1 VSTARQK
8 RKDRERR
15 IAAIATA
22 AIALLVGAIIVL
34 SSCEKDPANR
44 AIVLFEKNDCS
55 TSMTNAMPNV
65 DKIMYRVTLDGAGW
79 GSRLLAGSFRG
90 DPGTARDPW
99 PVGREYARRWQD
111 QRPLNAEG
119 TDVIAGPNQPGGE
132 SVGEPGTKNQNLARE
147 RLEVEGRHIASEV
160 AALAACNPDGSIG
173 TGTRLL
179 TVLAQA
185 SDALDAIPRSD
196 AERRVVV
203 YTDGGMTRDGV
214 DVRYGVTPDQVA
226 AARAAF
232 KDQLPGLKGA
242 RVWFIG
248 PGSATT
254 IPRDT
259 LQAIHQLMAEVIG
272 DAGGTLESFS
282 ATEQAYPFQ
291 K

>member
-1 VSTARQK
+1 MSTARQK

-34 SSCEKDPANR
+34 SSCEKGPPSR

-55 TSMTNAMPNV
+55 TSMINAMPNV
-65 DKIMYRVTLDGAGW
+65 DKIMYRVTRDGAGW

-90 DPGTARDPW
+90 NPSTARDPW

-111 QRPLNAEG
+111 QRPLNAER
-119 TDVIAGPNQPGGE
+119 TDVIAGQSQPGGE
-132 SVGEPGTKNQNLARE
+132 NGGEPGTKNQNLARE
-147 RLEVEGRHIASEV
+147 RLEVEGHHMASEV
-160 AALAACNPDGSIG
+160 AALAECNPDGSIG
-173 TGTRLL
+173 TSTRLL

-203 YTDGGMTRDGV
+203 YTDGGMIGDGIDVRDG
-214 DVRYGVTPDQVA
+214 DAEQVA
-226 AARAAF
+226 AARATF
-232 KDQLPGLKGA
+232 KDQLPRLRAPASGSS
-242 RVWFIG
+242 G
-248 PGSATT
+248 PEV
-254 IPRDT
+254 PRRSR
-259 LQAIHQLMAEVIG
+259 AHAAG
-272 DAGGTLESFS
+272 DPPADGRRHRRRGRDALESFS

-291 K
+291 R